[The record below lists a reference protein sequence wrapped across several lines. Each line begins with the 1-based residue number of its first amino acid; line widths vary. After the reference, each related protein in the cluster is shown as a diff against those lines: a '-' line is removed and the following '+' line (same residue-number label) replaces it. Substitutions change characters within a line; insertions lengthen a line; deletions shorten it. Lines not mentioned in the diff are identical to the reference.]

1 MFPPTKLYKRIRH
14 KKLCVGIKYL
24 GHVFEKNHN
33 RTIVYDISR
42 YSIFLYTSKKDVIKS
57 IAAHIITH
65 YNHKLLKD
73 IKYQQNTDLH
83 NKLNVLQYFIGII
96 VEEKSMTDEEKQLRR
111 EQCLSRHD
119 SIRTQANIQL
129 LNERINLIGS
139 LKAHREHCQ

>member
-1 MFPPTKLYKRIRH
+1 M
-14 KKLCVGIKYL
+14 
-24 GHVFEKNHN
+24 
-33 RTIVYDISR
+33 
-42 YSIFLYTSKKDVIKS
+42 YTSKKDVIKS

-65 YNHKLLKD
+65 YNHKLIKD
-73 IKYQQNTDLH
+73 IKYQHNTYLH

>member
-1 MFPPTKLYKRIRH
+1 M
-14 KKLCVGIKYL
+14 
-24 GHVFEKNHN
+24 
-33 RTIVYDISR
+33 
-42 YSIFLYTSKKDVIKS
+42 
-57 IAAHIITH
+57 
-65 YNHKLLKD
+65 LKD
-73 IKYQQNTDLH
+73 IKYQHNTYLH

>member
-1 MFPPTKLYKRIRH
+1 M
-14 KKLCVGIKYL
+14 
-24 GHVFEKNHN
+24 
-33 RTIVYDISR
+33 
-42 YSIFLYTSKKDVIKS
+42 
-57 IAAHIITH
+57 
-65 YNHKLLKD
+65 
-73 IKYQQNTDLH
+73 H
-83 NKLNVLQYFIGII
+83 NKLIVSQYFIGII